1 MSLPH
6 SASALGATRE
16 VATVPAR
23 MPRQCAGRLDDHRDD
38 RCPCADQC
46 IFVLSVLLLNPPPAG
61 AVVGIQVRSIN
72 KVPGGSVDFPRR
84 AKSQLP
90 PLTPETARTMSK
102 VIIRL
107 RGTTGNLRTGQLDKI
122 RTALGHMGSQW
133 PPGAATR

>member
-1 MSLPH
+1 MV
-6 SASALGATRE
+6 LG
-16 VATVPAR
+16 VA
-23 MPRQCAGRLDDHRDD
+23 
-38 RCPCADQC
+38 
-46 IFVLSVLLLNPPPAG
+46 VLLLLF
-61 AVVGIQVRSIN
+61 

-122 RTALGHMGSQW
+122 RTALGHMGSQ
-133 PPGAATR
+133 